1 MKRREYLWSHGY
13 ICGHGKTTSEMW
25 ELIFVLMCLFV
36 CLGYKP
42 YEMTHSSDYFDQ
54 LYEWAVL
61 LIKKGLAYVCHQ
73 KQEEIKG
80 FNPPLSPWRE
90 RPVEESLRLF
100 EVSMFWSEMLKFRL
114 SHSLPNPAFL

>member
-1 MKRREYLWSHGY
+1 MKRREYFWSY
-13 ICGHGKTTSEMW
+13 RYVCRHGKTTSEMW
-25 ELIFVLMCLFV
+25 EVILVLMCLYV

-42 YEMTHSSDYFDQ
+42 YEITHSSDYFDE

-80 FNPPLSPWRE
+80 FSPPPSPWRE
-90 RPVEESLRLF
+90 RPVEESLHLF
-100 EVSMFWSEMLKFRL
+100 EVSVFLSEMLIL
-114 SHSLPNPAFL
+114 LP